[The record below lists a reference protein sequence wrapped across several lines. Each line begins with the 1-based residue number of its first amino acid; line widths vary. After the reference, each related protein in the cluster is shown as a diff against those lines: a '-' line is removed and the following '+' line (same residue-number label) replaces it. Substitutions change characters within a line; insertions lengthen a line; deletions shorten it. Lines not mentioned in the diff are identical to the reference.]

1 MFTGLVEEVGECLW
15 LRRTT
20 EGTQLVVNAPRI
32 GREVR
37 TGDSVSVNGCC
48 LTVTSH
54 RKEQIT
60 FDLLDE
66 TLARTNLG
74 RLRPGSLVNLEQ
86 ALAANGRLGGHFVQG
101 HVDGVAKVLGL
112 VENGAD
118 LEIEIEL
125 PFEFAHYMVWKGS
138 IGVSGISLTVSRL
151 TDASFTVSIIP
162 HTRTH
167 TNLSQLTV
175 GDDVNLEF
183 DLLAKYAER
192 ILRPTAPAV

>member
-20 EGTQLVVNAPRI
+20 EGTQLVVNAPQI
-32 GREVR
+32 GRAVR
-37 TGDSVSVNGCC
+37 TGESVAVNGCC

-54 RKEQIT
+54 RKEQIA

-66 TLARTNLG
+66 TLSRTNLG

-125 PFEFAHYMVWKGS
+125 PFEFAHYVVWKGS
-138 IGVSGISLTVSRL
+138 ISVSGISLTVSRL
-151 TDASFTVSIIP
+151 TDTSFTVSIIP
-162 HTRTH
+162 HTKTH
-167 TNLSQLTV
+167 TNLSQLAV
-175 GDDVNLEF
+175 GDEVNLEF

-192 ILRPTAPAV
+192 ILRPAPAV